1 MSTNVNTWA
10 YPADDIVGGSGNTL
24 RTKGKDPGN
33 TSSDDRLVVKYTDGN
48 YYPVETRYNKTDGSS
63 TAVIVVRETETSTYK
78 VTGHAAKSGSTRT
91 TTTDYDVPIVLYTT
105 DSNGKTT
112 FGGKGEKDR
121 PGVLRGLT
129 GVGSQTT
136 TPEQARDIIAT
147 ALGKDNAALTQEQ
160 FLKQNNA
167 RVKQLYES
175 TNPGQSRSKRSNVKD
190 AVAPKD
196 ATAPAAETTEEPRQA
211 VPGHDQTAE
220 PVTTDDGT
228 RAPNNQS
235 TAEQAPQKSYLT
247 QVREGID
254 AIADFIRIDPEDI
267 AALEAKLEQGGGD
280 KIQNGKY
287 PFDANYGS
295 YYGQDYCCIDQFR
308 YQPPRKEQI
317 FSKDPIKNYSE
328 GNQRLSPLKQL
339 IARVE
344 LPMPN
349 TLADS
354 NNVSWGADVMNNLS
368 AAITSGAL
376 KNPGM
381 VAAMA
386 AGANAAGAVAGIQGM
401 GTLGALAGV
410 LASGSTKEGTIAKLK
425 DIPNVAKEAITGDS
439 QLLIQ
444 SAIGSRILAAAGVEV
459 SPETIL
465 ARGLGVVP
473 NSNMELLFNA
483 PTLREFSFNWRM
495 SPRDDIE
502 AAEVKKIIRFFKQGM
517 AARTLSSQAGERTLF
532 LGTPNIFRIQFK
544 TGGGQIIEGVNRIK
558 PCAVTG
564 TSVNYTPEGAWA
576 AYDQGQPVSTVIS
589 IRVQELEPVYAS
601 DYSETVIGS
610 RRSGQ
615 AATRTETRTETV
627 DPNFIGPPGPD
638 TENRQ
643 VQYEVPYGEGDLYS
657 IRPSEVGY

>member
-10 YPADDIVGGSGNTL
+10 YPGDDIVGGPGNTL
-24 RTKGKDPGN
+24 RTKGKNP
-33 TSSDDRLVVKYTDGN
+33 SSSSSADRLAVKYTDN
-48 YYPVETRYNKTDGSS
+48 KYYPVETRYNKTDGSS
-63 TAVIVVRETETSTYK
+63 AAVIVVRETRTRTYQ
-78 VTGHAAKSGSTRT
+78 VTGHAAKGGSTRT
-91 TTTDYDVPIVLYTT
+91 ESYEIDIPIVLYTT
-105 DSNGKTT
+105 DSNGNTT
-112 FGGKGEKDR
+112 LGGKGELDR
-121 PGVLRGLT
+121 PGVLRGFT

-136 TPEQARDIIAT
+136 TADQASSIIST
-147 ALGKDNAALTQEQ
+147 AVGKDNAALTQDE
-160 FLKQNNA
+160 FFKVNND
-167 RVKQLYES
+167 RVDQLYES
-175 TNPGQSRSKRSNVKD
+175 TNPGQSRAKRSNVKD
-190 AVAPKD
+190 AVKPKD
-196 ATAPAAETTEEPRQA
+196 AGVPTTETPTADPPSTGPGAAPHNQSSTGETT
-211 VPGHDQTAE
+211 T
-220 PVTTDDGT
+220 DGT
-228 RAPNNQS
+228 QPGNNES
-235 TAEQAPQKSYLT
+235 TAGQQEQKSWLT
-247 QVREGID
+247 NIEEGID
-254 AIADFIRIDPEDI
+254 AIADYIRIDVEDI
-267 AALEAKLEQGGGD
+267 AALEAKLADGGGD
-280 KIQNGKY
+280 AIQGGRY
-287 PFDANYGS
+287 PLDANYGN

-308 YQPPRKEQI
+308 YQAPRKEQI
-317 FSKDPIKNYSE
+317 FSKDPISNYSQ
-328 GNQRLSPLKQL
+328 GNLRITPLKEF
-339 IARVE
+339 IAKVD

-386 AGANAAGAVAGIQGM
+386 AGANAAGAVAGIQGL

-410 LASGSTKEGTIAKLK
+410 MASASDKKGTIDKLK
-425 DIPNVAKEAITGDS
+425 DIPNVAKQAITGDS

-459 SPETIL
+459 SPETLL

-483 PTLREFSFNWRM
+483 PTLREFSFNWRL
-495 SPRDDIE
+495 SPRDARE

-517 AARTLSSQAGERTLF
+517 AARTISSQAGDRSLF

-544 TGGGQIIEGVNRIK
+544 TANGQIIEGVNRIK

-576 AYDQGQPVSTVIS
+576 AYDQGQPVSTVLS

-601 DYSETVIGS
+601 DYSEDVIDN
-610 RRSGQ
+610 
-615 AATRTETRTETV
+615 RTMTKV
-627 DPNFIGPPGPD
+627 PDPNFIGPPGPD
-638 TENRQ
+638 TPM
-643 VQYEVPYGEGDLYS
+643 VDVPVGEKDLYS

>member
-1 MSTNVNTWA
+1 MSTLVNTWA
-10 YPADDIVGGSGNTL
+10 YPGDGFQPNNTL
-24 RTKGKDPGN
+24 RTKGKNPGSS
-33 TSSDDRLVVKYTDGN
+33 SSDDRIVVKYSDGK

-78 VTGHAAKSGSTRT
+78 VTGHAAKSGSQRT
-91 TTTDYDVPIVLYTT
+91 STINYDVPIVLYTT
-105 DSNGKTT
+105 DSEGKTT
-112 FGGKGEKDR
+112 LGGKGEKDR
-121 PGVLRGLT
+121 VGALRGFT
-129 GVGSQTT
+129 GVGSQVT
-136 TPEQARDIIAT
+136 TPKQASAIIAT
-147 ALGKDNAALTQEQ
+147 ALGQDNAALSQEE
-160 FLKQNNA
+160 FFKINNKRVNDLFTATNKANEAKISNLKN
-167 RVKQLYES
+167 R
-175 TNPGQSRSKRSNVKD
+175 D
-190 AVAPKD
+190 AVKPTD
-196 ATAPAAETTEEPRQA
+196 ASAPAAPAAATEETPEPPVPPHDQDSTGETT
-211 VPGHDQTAE
+211 T
-220 PVTTDDGT
+220 DGT
-228 RAPNNQS
+228 QPGNNVVQQGA
-235 TAEQAPQKSYLT
+235 TIIK
-247 QVREGID
+247 EGID

-267 AALEAKLEQGGGD
+267 AALEAKLENGGGD
-280 KIQNGKY
+280 PIQGGRY
-287 PFDANYGS
+287 PLDANYGN

-317 FSKDPIKNYSE
+317 FSKDPIKNYSQ
-328 GNQRLSPLKQL
+328 GNLRITPLKEFVAQ
-339 IARVE
+339 VD

-381 VAAMA
+381 VAAMTAGASA
-386 AGANAAGAVAGIQGM
+386 AGAAVNIQGM
-401 GTLGALAGV
+401 GTLGALLGV
-410 LASGSTKEGTIAKLK
+410 AASASGKEKIIEKLK

-459 SPETIL
+459 SPETLL

-483 PTLREFSFNWRM
+483 PTLREFSFNWRL
-495 SPRDDIE
+495 SPRDARE

-517 AARTLSSQAGERTLF
+517 AARTISSQAGDRSLF

-544 TGGGQIIEGVNRIK
+544 TANGQIIEGVNRIK

-576 AYDQGQPVSTVIS
+576 AYDQGQPVSTVLS

-601 DYSETVIGS
+601 DYSQDDITNRAITKVP
-610 RRSGQ
+610 
-615 AATRTETRTETV
+615 
-627 DPNFIGPPGPD
+627 DPNFIGPPGRD
-638 TENRQ
+638 TPT
-643 VQYEVPYGEGDLYS
+643 VDVPVGESDLYS

>member
-10 YPADDIVGGSGNTL
+10 YPADDIVGGAGNTL

-33 TSSDDRLVVKYTDGN
+33 ASSDDRLVVRYTDGN

-63 TAVIVVRETETSTYK
+63 TAVIVVRETETTTSRS
-78 VTGHAAKSGSTRT
+78 TGHASRNSSTRT
-91 TTTDYDVPIVLYTT
+91 TTTVRDLPIVLYTT
-105 DSNGKTT
+105 DSDGNTT
-112 FGGKGEKDR
+112 LGGTGEKDN
-121 PGVLRGLT
+121 PGAPRGFT

-136 TPEQARDIIAT
+136 TPDQAAAIIGT
-147 ALGKDNAALTQEQ
+147 ALGKDNAPLTQSE
-160 FLKQNNA
+160 FFEQNNS
-167 RVKQLYES
+167 RVKNLYQS
-175 TNPGQSRSKRSNVKD
+175 TNPGQSRSRRSGGSD
-190 AVAPKD
+190 AVEPELAIAP
-196 ATAPAAETTEEPRQA
+196 ATAEEPTQA
-211 VPGHDQTAE
+211 VPGHDQSANPT
-220 PVTTDDGT
+220 TTDDGT
-228 RAPNNQS
+228 RPPNNES
-235 TAEQAPQKSYLT
+235 TAEPQKPFLT

-254 AIADFIRIDPEDI
+254 AVADFIKISPEDI

-280 KIQNGKY
+280 PIKGGKY
-287 PFDANYGS
+287 PEDANYGS

-308 YQPPRKEQI
+308 YQPPRRDQI
-317 FSKDPIKNYSE
+317 FSNDPIKNYSQ

-354 NNVSWGADVMNNLS
+354 NNVSWGSDVMNNLS

-381 VAAMA
+381 VAAMSLGAGA
-386 AGANAAGAVAGIQGM
+386 AGSAVGIQGM
-401 GTLGALAGV
+401 GTLGALLGV
-410 LASGSTKEGTIAKLK
+410 AASASDKEGVMNKLK
-425 DIPNVAKEAITGDS
+425 DIPNVAKDAITGDS

-459 SPETIL
+459 SPETLL

-473 NSNMELLFNA
+473 NSNMELLFNS
-483 PTLREFSFNWRM
+483 PTLREFSFNWRL
-495 SPRDDIE
+495 SPRDEKE
-502 AAEVKKIIRFFKQGM
+502 ALQVKQIVRFFKQGM
-517 AARTLSSQAGERTLF
+517 AARTLSAQAGERTLF

-576 AYDQGQPVSTVIS
+576 AYDQGQPVSTVLS

-601 DYSETVIGS
+601 DYSTKVIGN
-610 RRSGQ
+610 RASGQ
-615 AATRTETRTETV
+615 LASRTETAAQDT
-627 DPNFIGPPGPD
+627 FIGPFANPEEAIRAQG
-638 TENRQ
+638 TEYQ
-643 VQYEVPYGEGDLYS
+643 VGYGEGDLYS

>member
-10 YPADDIVGGSGNTL
+10 YPADDVLGGSGNTL

-33 TSSDDRLVVKYTDGN
+33 ASSDDRLVVKYSDGN

-63 TAVIVVRETETSTYK
+63 TAVIVVRETKTTTSK
-78 VTGHAAKSGSTRT
+78 ATGHASRNSSTRT
-91 TTTDYDVPIVLYTT
+91 TTTVRDLPIVLYTT
-105 DSNGKTT
+105 DSDGNTT
-112 FGGKGEKDR
+112 LGGTGEKDN
-121 PGVLRGLT
+121 PGALRGLT

-136 TPEQARDIIAT
+136 TPDQAATIIGT
-147 ALGKDNAALTQEQ
+147 ALGKDNAPLTQSQ
-160 FLKQNNA
+160 FFDQNNS
-167 RVKQLYES
+167 RVKDLYQS
-175 TNPGQSRSKRSNVKD
+175 TNPGQRKRTSRRSNVRD
-190 AVAPKD
+190 AVEPEL
-196 ATAPAAETTEEPRQA
+196 ATAPASAEEPTQA
-211 VPGHDQTAE
+211 VPGHDQTAD
-220 PVTTDDGT
+220 PTATDDGT
-228 RAPNNQS
+228 RPPNNGS
-235 TAEQAPQKSYLT
+235 TAEPQKPFLT

-254 AIADFIRIDPEDI
+254 AVADFIKISPEDI
-267 AALEAKLEQGGGD
+267 AALEEKLEQGGGD
-280 KIQNGKY
+280 AIQNGKY

-295 YYGQDYCCIDQFR
+295 YYGQDYCCIEQYR
-308 YQPPRKEQI
+308 YQPPRRDQI
-317 FSKDPIKNYSE
+317 FSNDPIKNYSQ
-328 GNQRLSPLKQL
+328 GNQRLSPLKQR
-339 IARVE
+339 IARVD

-354 NNVSWGADVMNNLS
+354 NNVSWGSDVMNNLS

-381 VAAMA
+381 VAAMSLGAGA
-386 AGANAAGAVAGIQGM
+386 AGSAVGIQGM
-401 GTLGALAGV
+401 GTLGALLGV
-410 LASGSTKEGTIAKLK
+410 AASASNKDAIIDKLK

-459 SPETIL
+459 SPETLL

-473 NSNMELLFNA
+473 NSNMELLFNS
-483 PTLREFSFNWRM
+483 PTLREFSFNWRL
-495 SPRDDIE
+495 SPRDEKE

-517 AARTLSSQAGERTLF
+517 AARTLSAQAGERTLF

-544 TGGGQIIEGVNRIK
+544 TGSDQIIEGVNRIK

-576 AYDQGQPVSTVIS
+576 AYDQGQPVSTVLS

-601 DYSETVIGS
+601 DYSQSVIANRKSGQPATRIDTFEETETVFDGDQVTS
-610 RRSGQ
+610 
-615 AATRTETRTETV
+615 ETRTV
-627 DPNFIGPPGPD
+627 P
-638 TENRQ
+638 
-643 VQYEVPYGEGDLYS
+643 YEVAYGEGDLYS

>member
-10 YPADDIVGGSGNTL
+10 YPADDVLGGSGNTL

-33 TSSDDRLVVKYTDGN
+33 ASSDDRLVVKYSDGN

-63 TAVIVVRETETSTYK
+63 TAVIVVRETKTTTSK
-78 VTGHAAKSGSTRT
+78 ATGHASRNSSTRT
-91 TTTDYDVPIVLYTT
+91 TTTVRDLPIVLYTT
-105 DSNGKTT
+105 DSDGNTT
-112 FGGKGEKDR
+112 LGGTGEKDN
-121 PGVLRGLT
+121 PGALRGLT

-136 TPEQARDIIAT
+136 TPDQAATIIGT
-147 ALGKDNAALTQEQ
+147 ALGKDNAPLTQSQ
-160 FLKQNNA
+160 FFDQNNS
-167 RVKQLYES
+167 RVKDLYQS
-175 TNPGQSRSKRSNVKD
+175 TNPGQRKRTSKRSNVRD
-190 AVAPKD
+190 AVEPEL
-196 ATAPAAETTEEPRQA
+196 ATAPASAEEPTQA
-211 VPGHDQTAE
+211 VPGHDQTAD
-220 PVTTDDGT
+220 PTATDDGT
-228 RAPNNQS
+228 RPPNNES
-235 TAEQAPQKSYLT
+235 TAEPQKPFLT

-254 AIADFIRIDPEDI
+254 AVADFIKISPEDI
-267 AALEAKLEQGGGD
+267 AALEEKLEQGGGD
-280 KIQNGKY
+280 AIQNGKY

-308 YQPPRKEQI
+308 YQPPRRDQI
-317 FSKDPIKNYSE
+317 FSNDPIKNYSQ
-328 GNQRLSPLKQL
+328 GNQRLSPLKQH
-339 IARVE
+339 IARVD

-354 NNVSWGADVMNNLS
+354 NNVSWGSDVMNNLS

-381 VAAMA
+381 VAAMSLGAGA
-386 AGANAAGAVAGIQGM
+386 AGSVVGIQGM
-401 GTLGALAGV
+401 QTLGALLGV
-410 LASGSTKEGTIAKLK
+410 AASASNKDAIIDKLK

-459 SPETIL
+459 SPETLL

-473 NSNMELLFNA
+473 NSNMELLFNS
-483 PTLREFSFNWRM
+483 PTLREFSFNWRL
-495 SPRDDIE
+495 SPRDEKE

-517 AARTLSSQAGERTLF
+517 AARTLSAQAGERTLF

-544 TGGGQIIEGVNRIK
+544 TGSDQIIEGVNRIK

-576 AYDQGQPVSTVIS
+576 AYDQGQPVSTVLS

-601 DYSETVIGS
+601 DYSQSVIANRKSGQPATRIDTFEETETVFDGDQVTS
-610 RRSGQ
+610 
-615 AATRTETRTETV
+615 ETRTV
-627 DPNFIGPPGPD
+627 P
-638 TENRQ
+638 
-643 VQYEVPYGEGDLYS
+643 YEVAYGEGDLYS

>member
-10 YPADDIVGGSGNTL
+10 YPADDIVGGAGNTL

-33 TSSDDRLVVKYTDGN
+33 ASSDDRLVVRYTDGN

-63 TAVIVVRETETSTYK
+63 TAVIVVRETETTTSRA
-78 VTGHAAKSGSTRT
+78 TGHASRNSSTRT
-91 TTTDYDVPIVLYTT
+91 TTTVRDLPIVLYTT
-105 DSNGKTT
+105 DSDGNTT
-112 FGGKGEKDR
+112 LGGTGEKDN
-121 PGVLRGLT
+121 PGALRGLT

-136 TPEQARDIIAT
+136 TPDQAAAIIGT
-147 ALGKDNAALTQEQ
+147 ALGKDNAPLTQSQ
-160 FLKQNNA
+160 FFDQNNS
-167 RVKQLYES
+167 RVKDLYQS
-175 TNPGQSRSKRSNVKD
+175 TNPGQSRSKRSGGSD
-190 AVAPKD
+190 AVEPEL
-196 ATAPAAETTEEPRQA
+196 ATAPAAETTEPTQA
-211 VPGHDQTAE
+211 VPGHNQSADPT
-220 PVTTDDGT
+220 TTDDGT
-228 RAPNNQS
+228 RPPNNGS
-235 TAEQAPQKSYLT
+235 TAEQEPQKPVLT
-247 QVREGID
+247 RVREGID
-254 AIADFIRIDPEDI
+254 AIADFIKISPEDI

-280 KIQNGKY
+280 PIKGGKY
-287 PFDANYGS
+287 PEDANYGS

-308 YQPPRKEQI
+308 YQPPRRDQI
-317 FSKDPIKNYSE
+317 FSNDPIKNYSQ

-354 NNVSWGADVMNNLS
+354 NNVSWGSDVMNNLS

-381 VAAMA
+381 VAAMSLGAGA
-386 AGANAAGAVAGIQGM
+386 AGSAVGIQGM
-401 GTLGALAGV
+401 GTLGALLGV
-410 LASGSTKEGTIAKLK
+410 AASASNKDGVIDKLK

-459 SPETIL
+459 SPETLL

-473 NSNMELLFNA
+473 NSNMELLFNS
-483 PTLREFSFNWRM
+483 PTLREFSFNWRL
-495 SPRDDIE
+495 SPRDEKE
-502 AAEVKKIIRFFKQGM
+502 ALQVKQIVRFFKQGM
-517 AARTLSSQAGERTLF
+517 AARTLSAQAGERTLF

-576 AYDQGQPVSTVIS
+576 AYDQGQPVSTVLS

-601 DYSETVIGS
+601 DYSTKVIGN
-610 RRSGQ
+610 RASGQ
-615 AATRTETRTETV
+615 LASRTETAARDTFVGPFANPEEAIRAKGTE
-627 DPNFIGPPGPD
+627 
-638 TENRQ
+638 
-643 VQYEVPYGEGDLYS
+643 YEVAYGEGDLYS

>member
-10 YPADDIVGGSGNTL
+10 YPADDVSGGPENTL
-24 RTKGKDPGN
+24 RTKGKN
-33 TSSDDRLVVKYTDGN
+33 DRLVVKYSDGK

-78 VTGHAAKSGSTRT
+78 VTGHAAKSGSQRT
-91 TTTDYDVPIVLYTT
+91 STINYDVPIVLYTT
-105 DSNGKTT
+105 DSEGKTT
-112 FGGKGEKDR
+112 LGGKGEKDR
-121 PGVLRGLT
+121 PGALRGFT
-129 GVGSQTT
+129 GVGSQVT
-136 TPEQARDIIAT
+136 TPKQASAIIAT
-147 ALGKDNAALTQEQ
+147 ALGKDNAALSQEE
-160 FLKQNNA
+160 FFKINNA
-167 RVKQLYES
+167 RVDELYES
-175 TNPGQSRSKRSNVKD
+175 TNPGQHRSKRSNTKD
-190 AVAPKD
+190 AVKPKD
-196 ATAPAAETTEEPRQA
+196 ASAPAAPAAATEETPEPPVPPHDQDSTGETT
-211 VPGHDQTAE
+211 T
-220 PVTTDDGT
+220 DGT
-228 RAPNNQS
+228 QPGNNVVQQGA
-235 TAEQAPQKSYLT
+235 TVIK
-247 QVREGID
+247 EGID

-267 AALEAKLEQGGGD
+267 AALEAKLENGGGD
-280 KIQNGKY
+280 PIQGGRY
-287 PFDANYGS
+287 PLDANYGN

-317 FSKDPIKNYSE
+317 FSKDPIKNYSQ
-328 GNQRLSPLKQL
+328 GNLRITPLKEFV
-339 IARVE
+339 AKVD

-381 VAAMA
+381 VAAMTAGASA
-386 AGANAAGAVAGIQGM
+386 AGAAVGIQGM
-401 GTLGALAGV
+401 GTLGALLGV
-410 LASGSTKEGTIAKLK
+410 AASASGKEKIIEKLK

-459 SPETIL
+459 SPETLL

-483 PTLREFSFNWRM
+483 PTLREFAFNWRL
-495 SPRDDIE
+495 SPRDARE

-517 AARTLSSQAGERTLF
+517 AARTISSQAGDRSLF

-544 TGGGQIIEGVNRIK
+544 TANGQIIEGVNRIK

-576 AYDQGQPVSTVIS
+576 AYDQGQPVSTVLS

-601 DYSETVIGS
+601 DYSQDVIDN
-610 RRSGQ
+610 RRSDEQ
-615 AATRTETRTETV
+615 IYNEQFV
-627 DPNFIGPPGPD
+627 GPLANADEAVTSTPTGI
-638 TENRQ
+638 
-643 VQYEVPYGEGDLYS
+643 GDLYS

>member
-10 YPADDIVGGSGNTL
+10 YPADDVLGGSGNTL

-33 TSSDDRLVVKYTDGN
+33 ASSDDRLVVKYSDGN

-63 TAVIVVRETETSTYK
+63 TAVIVVRETKTTTSK
-78 VTGHAAKSGSTRT
+78 ATGHASRNSSTRT
-91 TTTDYDVPIVLYTT
+91 TTTVRDLPIVLYTT
-105 DSNGKTT
+105 DSDGNTT
-112 FGGKGEKDR
+112 LGGTGEKDN
-121 PGVLRGLT
+121 PGALRGLT

-136 TPEQARDIIAT
+136 TPDQAATIIGT
-147 ALGKDNAALTQEQ
+147 ALGKDNAPLTQSQ
-160 FLKQNNA
+160 FFDQNNS
-167 RVKQLYES
+167 RVKDLYQS
-175 TNPGQSRSKRSNVKD
+175 TNPGQRKRTSRRSNVRD
-190 AVAPKD
+190 AVEPEL
-196 ATAPAAETTEEPRQA
+196 ATAPASAEEPTQA
-211 VPGHDQTAE
+211 VPGHDQTAD
-220 PVTTDDGT
+220 PTATDDGT
-228 RAPNNQS
+228 RPPNNGS
-235 TAEQAPQKSYLT
+235 TAEPQKPFLT

-254 AIADFIRIDPEDI
+254 AVADFIKISPEDI
-267 AALEAKLEQGGGD
+267 AALEEKLEQGGGD
-280 KIQNGKY
+280 AIQNGKY

-308 YQPPRKEQI
+308 YQPPRRDQI
-317 FSKDPIKNYSE
+317 FSNDPIKNYSQ
-328 GNQRLSPLKQL
+328 GNQRLSPLKQH
-339 IARVE
+339 IARVD

-354 NNVSWGADVMNNLS
+354 NNVSWGSDVMNNLS

-381 VAAMA
+381 VAAMSLGAGA
-386 AGANAAGAVAGIQGM
+386 AGSAVGIQGM
-401 GTLGALAGV
+401 GTLGALLGV
-410 LASGSTKEGTIAKLK
+410 AASASNKDAIIDKLK

-459 SPETIL
+459 SPETLL

-473 NSNMELLFNA
+473 NSNMELLFNS
-483 PTLREFSFNWRM
+483 PTLREFSFNWRL
-495 SPRDDIE
+495 SPRDEKE

-517 AARTLSSQAGERTLF
+517 AARTLSAQAGERTLF

-544 TGGGQIIEGVNRIK
+544 TGSDQIIEGVNRIK

-576 AYDQGQPVSTVIS
+576 AYDQGQPVSTVLS

-601 DYSETVIGS
+601 DYSQSVIANRKSGQPATRIDTFEETETVFDGDQVTS
-610 RRSGQ
+610 
-615 AATRTETRTETV
+615 ETRTV
-627 DPNFIGPPGPD
+627 P
-638 TENRQ
+638 
-643 VQYEVPYGEGDLYS
+643 YEVAYGEGDLYS